1 MTRFENRTILV
12 TGASSGIGRACAER
26 LAGEGARL
34 VLVGRSEPALTDAA
48 GGRHRICVADL
59 SEEAGAQ
66 HVVSQLRAEGGKLDG
81 CVLAAGEHAFRPLQM
96 ESFAGLAR
104 PWQTNVQGSL
114 GLLALALRAR
124 LLARGASVVLFSSA
138 AAGTAAPG
146 AAAYAASKGALEAAA
161 RTLAVELAGQ
171 RIRVNAVAPGVVR
184 TPMTD
189 GWLSK
194 LIPAQAAQLEAR
206 HPMGFGCPEDVAGP
220 VAFLLSD
227 DSRWVTGAVLP
238 VDGGFSIA

>member
-26 LAGEGARL
+26 LAAEGARL
-34 VLVGRSEPALTDAA
+34 VFVGRSDAA
-48 GGRHRICVADL
+48 LRGIAGGSHRVHLADV
-59 SEEAGAQ
+59 SEEAGVRQ
-66 HVVSQLRAEGGKLDG
+66 LVSGLRAEGGALDG

-104 PWQTNVQGSL
+104 LWQTNVLGSL
-114 GLLALALRAR
+114 GLLALVLRAH

-138 AAGTAAPG
+138 AARTAAPG
-146 AAAYAASKGALEAAA
+146 AAAYAASKGALEAAT

-189 GWLSK
+189 GWLGK
-194 LIPAQAAQLEAR
+194 LAAAQAAQLEAR
-206 HPMGFGCPEDVAGP
+206 HPMGFGCAEDIAGP

-227 DSRWVTGAVLP
+227 DARWMTGAVLP